1 VTYLFSHP
9 GRVGALLGEHIA
21 LVAVAL
27 LIALAIA
34 LPLGIYAARKP
45 RAASIVLGTAS
56 VIYTIPS
63 LALLAL
69 LTFVFGLG
77 SLTAVIALA
86 LYAQLVLLRGIV
98 AGLQGVDPALVD
110 AARGIGLT
118 ARQAFFRVEL
128 PAALPVM
135 LAGLRVASVTLVA
148 LATVAG
154 WIDAGGLGTLLFEG
168 LRTSNPAK
176 EIAAALAAAGLAI
189 IVDVLLRSAEKSVQA

>member
-1 VTYLFSHP
+1 MTYLFSHP

-27 LIALAIA
+27 LIALAVA
-34 LPLGIYAARKP
+34 LPLGIIAARKP
-45 RAASIVLGTAS
+45 RAASIILGTAS

-98 AGLQGVDPALVD
+98 AGLQGVDPALID

-118 ARQAFFRVEL
+118 ARQAFLRVEL

-176 EIAAALAAAGLAI
+176 EIAAALAAAVLAI
-189 IVDVLLRSAEKSVQA
+189 CVDAALRATERAVQS

>member
-1 VTYLFSHP
+1 MSYLFAHP
-9 GRVGALLGEHIA
+9 ARVGALLGEHII
-21 LVAVAL
+21 LVAIAL

-34 LPLGIYAARKP
+34 LPLGVLAARKP
-45 RAASIVLGTAS
+45 RAAAAILGTAG
-56 VIYTIPS
+56 VIYTVPS

-118 ARQAFFRVEL
+118 ARQAFLRVEV

-135 LAGLRVASVTLVA
+135 LAGLRVAAVTLVA

-168 LRTSNPAK
+168 LRTSNPGK
-176 EIAAALAAAGLAI
+176 EVAAALAAALLAI
-189 IVDVLLRSAEKSVQA
+189 GVDVLLRGAEKTVRS